1 LEIFIMNNFLSAS
14 QVVSLIAAVGDKR
27 TVIVEGENGIGK
39 TALFHALR
47 KLPKFADH
55 IAVQPID
62 CTQLSDGSVWM
73 PDLDRENGVSREL
86 PNERFGVSAFNQLG
100 VNNSKPILVGLDEIA
115 KAPQFIKNVLAPI
128 IYERRV
134 GNLSMPEGSVVVCF
148 TNLSIEGLGDSIQ
161 AHLRNRLVFVKMR
174 KPSCDEWVKWATD
187 NGVNPMIIAFVS
199 NEPRVMQSFLE
210 YEKGGMFEGKDLSK
224 DNGFIFN
231 PKSMQLAYATPRS
244 LVAASDIL
252 DAGIGVLDDD
262 TLEAALVG
270 TVGATTAEALASF
283 IRFGREIC
291 EYSRVIKSPD
301 TAPLSDNPT
310 AQLIQVFQFV
320 TRVADRTEAEAIVKY
335 VWRMRAEMQSIF
347 CNTVATSQRVAL
359 FATINEFGRML
370 AEHKIFFST
379 K

>member
-1 LEIFIMNNFLSAS
+1 MNQFLSAS
-14 QVVSLIAAVGDKR
+14 QVVSLVAAIGDKR

-174 KPSCDEWVKWATD
+174 KPSADEWVKWATD

-199 NEPRVMQSFLE
+199 NEPRVMQSFLD

-252 DAGIGVLDDD
+252 DAGLGVLDDE
-262 TLEAALVG
+262 TIEAALVG
-270 TVGATTAEALASF
+270 TVGATTAEALSSF

-347 CNTVATSQRVAL
+347 CNTVATSQRVAM

>member
-1 LEIFIMNNFLSAS
+1 MNKFLSAS

-199 NEPRVMQSFLE
+199 NEPRVMQSFLD

-252 DAGIGVLDDD
+252 DAGLGVLDDD

-270 TVGATTAEALASF
+270 TVGATTAQALSSF

>member
-1 LEIFIMNNFLSAS
+1 LEIFIMNQFLSAS
-14 QVVSLIAAVGDKR
+14 QVVSLVAAIGDKR

-174 KPSCDEWVKWATD
+174 KPSADEWVKWATD

-199 NEPRVMQSFLE
+199 NEPRVMQSFLD

-252 DAGIGVLDDD
+252 DAGLGVLDDD

-270 TVGATTAEALASF
+270 TVGATTAQALSSF

-291 EYSRVIKSPD
+291 EYSRVIKAPD

-347 CNTVATSQRVAL
+347 CNTVATSQRVAM

>member
-1 LEIFIMNNFLSAS
+1 MSKYLSFT
-14 QVVSLIAAVGDKR
+14 QVLNLIASVGDKR

-39 TALFHALR
+39 TALFHALKR
-47 KLPKFADH
+47 MPKFANH
-55 IAVQPID
+55 IAVDPID

-73 PDLDRENGVSREL
+73 PDLDRENGISREL
-86 PNERFGVSAFNQLG
+86 PNERFGVNKHNQRG
-100 VNNSKPILVGLDEIA
+100 INGAKPVMVMLDEIA

-134 GNLSMPEGSVVVCF
+134 GNYHMPEGSVVFCA
-148 TNLSIEGLGDSIQ
+148 TNLSVEGLGDSIQ

-174 KPSCDEWVKWATD
+174 KPSADEWVKWATD

-199 NEPRVMQSFLE
+199 NEPRVMQSFLD

-252 DAGIGVLDDD
+252 DAGLGVLDDD

-270 TVGATTAEALASF
+270 TVGATTAQALSSF

-347 CNTVATSQRVAL
+347 CNTVATSQRVAM

>member
-1 LEIFIMNNFLSAS
+1 MNNFLSAS

-39 TALFHALR
+39 TALFHMLR

-86 PNERFGVSAFNQLG
+86 PNERFGVSASNQLG

-148 TNLSIEGLGDSIQ
+148 TNLSVEGLGDSIQ

-187 NGVNPMIIAFVS
+187 NRVNPMIIAFVS

-252 DAGIGVLDDD
+252 DAGLGVLDDD
-262 TLEAALVG
+262 TLEAALKG
-270 TVGATTAEALASF
+270 TVGATTAEALSSF

-291 EYSRVIKSPD
+291 EYSRVIKTPD

>member
-1 LEIFIMNNFLSAS
+1 MNQFLSAS

-86 PNERFGVSAFNQLG
+86 PNERFGVSASNQLG

-134 GNLSMPEGSVVVCF
+134 GNLSMPEGSVVMCF

-174 KPSCDEWVKWATD
+174 KPSADEWVKWATD
-187 NGVNPMIIAFVS
+187 NRVNPMIIAFVS
-199 NEPRVMQSFLE
+199 NEPRVMQSFLD

-252 DAGIGVLDDD
+252 DAGLGVLDDD

-270 TVGATTAEALASF
+270 TVGATTAQALSSF

-347 CNTVATSQRVAL
+347 CNTVATSQRVAM

>member
-1 LEIFIMNNFLSAS
+1 MNNFLSTQ
-14 QVVSLIAAVGDKR
+14 QVLNLIATVGHKR

-39 TALFHALR
+39 TALFHQLKR
-47 KLPKFADH
+47 MPQFANH
-55 IAVQPID
+55 IAVDPID

-86 PNERFGVSAFNQLG
+86 PNERFGVSKFNQRG
-100 VNNSKPILVGLDEIA
+100 INGAKPIMVFLDELA
-115 KAPQFIKNVLAPI
+115 KSPQFIKNVLAPI
-128 IYERRV
+128 VYEQRV
-134 GNLSMPEGSVVVCF
+134 GNYHFVEGSVVVAA
-148 TNLSIEGLGDSIQ
+148 TNLAIEGLGDSIQ

-174 KPSCDEWVKWATD
+174 KPTADEWVKWATD

-199 NEPRVMQSFLE
+199 NEPRVMQSFLD

-252 DAGIGVLDDD
+252 DAGLGVLDDD

-270 TVGATTAEALASF
+270 TVGATTAQALSSF

-347 CNTVATSQRVAL
+347 CNTVATSQRVAM

>member
-1 LEIFIMNNFLSAS
+1 MNQFLSAS
-14 QVVSLIAAVGDKR
+14 QVVSLVAAIGDKR

-86 PNERFGVSAFNQLG
+86 PNERFGVSTFNQLG

-174 KPSCDEWVKWATD
+174 KPSADEWVKWATD
-187 NGVNPMIIAFVS
+187 NRVNPMIIAFVS

-252 DAGIGVLDDD
+252 DAGLGVLDDD

-270 TVGATTAEALASF
+270 TVGATTAEALSSF

-291 EYSRVIKSPD
+291 EYSRVIKTPD

>member
-1 LEIFIMNNFLSAS
+1 MNQFLSAS
-14 QVVSLIAAVGDKR
+14 QVVSLIAAIGDKR

-174 KPSCDEWVKWATD
+174 KPSADEWVKWATD
-187 NGVNPMIIAFVS
+187 NRVNPMIIAFVS
-199 NEPRVMQSFLE
+199 NEPRVMQSFLD

-252 DAGIGVLDDD
+252 DAGLGVLDDD

-270 TVGATTAEALASF
+270 TVGATTAQALSSF

-347 CNTVATSQRVAL
+347 CNTVATSQRVAM

>member
-1 LEIFIMNNFLSAS
+1 
-14 QVVSLIAAVGDKR
+14 
-27 TVIVEGENGIGK
+27 
-39 TALFHALR
+39 
-47 KLPKFADH
+47 
-55 IAVQPID
+55 
-62 CTQLSDGSVWM
+62 
-73 PDLDRENGVSREL
+73 
-86 PNERFGVSAFNQLG
+86 
-100 VNNSKPILVGLDEIA
+100 
-115 KAPQFIKNVLAPI
+115 
-128 IYERRV
+128 
-134 GNLSMPEGSVVVCF
+134 
-148 TNLSIEGLGDSIQ
+148 
-161 AHLRNRLVFVKMR
+161 
-174 KPSCDEWVKWATD
+174 
-187 NGVNPMIIAFVS
+187 MIIAFVS
-199 NEPRVMQSFLE
+199 NEPRVMQSFLD

-252 DAGIGVLDDD
+252 DAGLGVLDDD

-270 TVGATTAEALASF
+270 TVGSTTAQALSSF

-347 CNTVATSQRVAL
+347 CNTVATSQRVAM

>member
-1 LEIFIMNNFLSAS
+1 MNQFLSAS
-14 QVVSLIAAVGDKR
+14 QVVSLVAAIGDKR

-47 KLPKFADH
+47 KLPKFANH

-174 KPSCDEWVKWATD
+174 KPSADEWVKWATD
-187 NGVNPMIIAFVS
+187 NRVNPMIIAFVS
-199 NEPRVMQSFLE
+199 NEPRVMQSFLD

-252 DAGIGVLDDD
+252 DAGLGVLDDD

-270 TVGATTAEALASF
+270 TVGATTAQALSSF

-347 CNTVATSQRVAL
+347 CNTVATSQRVAM

>member
-1 LEIFIMNNFLSAS
+1 MNQFLSAS
-14 QVVSLIAAVGDKR
+14 QVVSLVAAIGDKR

-47 KLPKFADH
+47 KLPKFANH

-100 VNNSKPILVGLDEIA
+100 VNDSKPILVGLDEIA

-134 GNLSMPEGSVVVCF
+134 GNYHMPEGSVVVCF

-174 KPSCDEWVKWATD
+174 KPSADEWVKWATD
-187 NGVNPMIIAFVS
+187 NRVNPMIIAFVS
-199 NEPRVMQSFLE
+199 NEPRVMQSFLD

-262 TLEAALVG
+262 TLAAALTG
-270 TVGATTAEALASF
+270 TVGATTAEALSSF

-347 CNTVATSQRVAL
+347 CNTVATSQRVAM

>member
-1 LEIFIMNNFLSAS
+1 MNNFLSAS
-14 QVVSLIAAVGDKR
+14 QVVSLVAAVGDKR

-252 DAGIGVLDDD
+252 DAGLGVLDDD

-270 TVGATTAEALASF
+270 TVGATTAQALSSF

>member
-1 LEIFIMNNFLSAS
+1 MNQFLSAS

-39 TALFHALR
+39 TALFHMLR

-86 PNERFGVSAFNQLG
+86 PNERFGVSASNQLG

-174 KPSCDEWVKWATD
+174 KPSADEWVKWATD
-187 NGVNPMIIAFVS
+187 NRVNPMIIAFVS
-199 NEPRVMQSFLE
+199 NEPRVMQSFLD

-252 DAGIGVLDDD
+252 DAGLGVLDDD
-262 TLEAALVG
+262 TLEAALTG
-270 TVGATTAEALASF
+270 TVGATTAQALSSF

-291 EYSRVIKSPD
+291 EYSRVIKTPD

>member
-1 LEIFIMNNFLSAS
+1 MNQFLSAS
-14 QVVSLIAAVGDKR
+14 QVVSLVAAVGDKR

-148 TNLSIEGLGDSIQ
+148 TNLSVEGLGDSIQ

-174 KPSCDEWVKWATD
+174 KPNCDEWVKWATD

-199 NEPRVMQSFLE
+199 NEPRVMQSFLD

-252 DAGIGVLDDD
+252 DAGLGVLDDD

-270 TVGATTAEALASF
+270 TVGATTAQALSSF

-320 TRVADRTEAEAIVKY
+320 TRVADRAEAEAIVKY

>member
-1 LEIFIMNNFLSAS
+1 MNKFLSAS
-14 QVVSLIAAVGDKR
+14 QVVSLVAAIGDKR

-174 KPSCDEWVKWATD
+174 KPSADEWVKWATD

-199 NEPRVMQSFLE
+199 NEPRVMQSFLD

-252 DAGIGVLDDD
+252 DAGLGVLDDE
-262 TLEAALVG
+262 TLEAALKG

>member
-1 LEIFIMNNFLSAS
+1 MNKFLSAS
-14 QVVSLIAAVGDKR
+14 QVVSLVAAIGDKR

-187 NGVNPMIIAFVS
+187 NRVNPMIIAFVS
-199 NEPRVMQSFLE
+199 NEPRVMQSFLD

-231 PKSMQLAYATPRS
+231 PKSTQLAYATPRS

-252 DAGIGVLDDD
+252 DAGLGVLDDD

-270 TVGATTAEALASF
+270 TVGATTAQALSSF

>member
-1 LEIFIMNNFLSAS
+1 MNQFLSAS

-39 TALFHALR
+39 TALFHMLR

-174 KPSCDEWVKWATD
+174 KPSADEWVKWATD
-187 NGVNPMIIAFVS
+187 NRVNPMIIAFVS
-199 NEPRVMQSFLE
+199 NEPRVMQSFLD

-252 DAGIGVLDDD
+252 DAGLGVLDDD

-270 TVGATTAEALASF
+270 TVGATTAQALSSF

-347 CNTVATSQRVAL
+347 CNTVATSQRVAM

>member
-1 LEIFIMNNFLSAS
+1 MNQFLSAS
-14 QVVSLIAAVGDKR
+14 QVVSLIAAIGDKR

-86 PNERFGVSAFNQLG
+86 PNERFGVSASNQLG

-174 KPSCDEWVKWATD
+174 KPSADEWVKWATD

-199 NEPRVMQSFLE
+199 NEPRVMQSFLD

-252 DAGIGVLDDD
+252 DAGLGVLDDD

-270 TVGATTAEALASF
+270 TVGATTAQALSSF

-335 VWRMRAEMQSIF
+335 VWRMRAEIQSIF
-347 CNTVATSQRVAL
+347 CNTVATSQRVAM
-359 FATINEFGRML
+359 FATINEFGKML
-370 AEHKIFFST
+370 SAHKIFFT
-379 K
+379 TV

>member
-1 LEIFIMNNFLSAS
+1 MNQFLSAS
-14 QVVSLIAAVGDKR
+14 QVVSLVAAIGDKR

-86 PNERFGVSAFNQLG
+86 PNERFGVSAHNQLG

-148 TNLSIEGLGDSIQ
+148 TNLSVEGLGDSIQ

-174 KPSCDEWVKWATD
+174 KPTADEWVKWAAD
-187 NGVNPMIIAFVS
+187 ASINPTVIAFVH
-199 NEPRVMQSFLE
+199 NEPRVMQSFLD
-210 YEKGGMFEGKDLSK
+210 YEKGGMYDGKNMSK
-224 DNGFIFN
+224 DNGFVFN
-231 PKSMQLAYATPRS
+231 PKSTQLAYASPRS
-244 LVAASDIL
+244 LAAAGDIL
-252 DAGIGVLDDD
+252 DGCMGVVDDD

-270 TVGATTAEALASF
+270 SVGETTAQAMASF
-283 IRFGREIC
+283 VRFGRDITD
-291 EYSRVIKSPD
+291 YARVIKDPD
-301 TAPLSDNPT
+301 NAPMSDNPT

-320 TRVADRTEAEAIVKY
+320 SRVADRTEAEAIVKY

-347 CNTVATSQRVAL
+347 CNTVATSQRVAM
-359 FATINEFGRML
+359 FATINEFGKML
-370 AEHKIFFST
+370 SAHKIFFT
-379 K
+379 TV